1 MQMLFAATSVR
12 PRALAD
18 ISSSATFAS
27 GESGR
32 AGVPMRIVAAAVAVL
47 IVTALTAAAQNPSAR
62 APGATAK
69 PAQASK
75 SRKPA
80 ARTATVRAGAAAR
93 RAQTTAQPS
102 DVNRSKAAEGAVG
115 ATRKRAAGLPA
126 AGRDT
131 PTALA
136 DRIAIQFDLGWT
148 GDYDGLINGELN
160 DKTTAAIKAFQ
171 RNRKFKETGVLNA
184 QERALLAAS
193 AKAKQAQVGWS
204 MVDDPVT
211 SARLGIPTKQVRSG
225 SQGKNG
231 TRWASAQG
239 QVQIETFKIREP
251 GTTLASVYEQQKKEP
266 STRKLAVNL
275 LRPDFFLLSGMQG
288 LKRFYVRAEIRDG
301 EVRGLTVLYDQ
312 ASETIMDSVAVVMAS
327 IFTAFPEAAGAAQLG
342 APAKRKVE
350 YGTGILVSGA

>member
-27 GESGR
+27 GESGC

-69 PAQASK
+69 PAQA
-75 SRKPA
+75 
-80 ARTATVRAGAAAR
+80 
-93 RAQTTAQPS
+93 
-102 DVNRSKAAEGAVG
+102 
-115 ATRKRAAGLPA
+115 
-126 AGRDT
+126 
-131 PTALA
+131 
-136 DRIAIQFDLGWT
+136 
-148 GDYDGLINGELN
+148 
-160 DKTTAAIKAFQ
+160 
-171 RNRKFKETGVLNA
+171 
-184 QERALLAAS
+184 
-193 AKAKQAQVGWS
+193 GWS

-211 SARLGIPTKQVRSG
+211 GARLGIPTKQVRSG

-312 ASETIMDSVAVVMAS
+312 ATETIMDPVAVVMAS
-327 IFTAFPEAAGAAQLG
+327 IFTA
-342 APAKRKVE
+342 
-350 YGTGILVSGA
+350 